1 MENLGIDI
9 KLMLAQLINFVLFF
23 IIIKKFVAKPFQSF
37 LQTER
42 QKEAEKQKL
51 LEDAQKQ
58 EEALANKQK
67 ELEKKMKQEFDK
79 TLAEAKVEANKI
91 KEEIVLTAKKEGE
104 TLKEAAKKEIEQEKE
119 ALYKQVKKKVSD
131 LSLFLVAKSLR
142 EILDTEERKKVSA
155 KILSSL
161 PKTININEN

>member
-42 QKEAEKQKL
+42 
-51 LEDAQKQ
+51 
-58 EEALANKQK
+58 QK

>member
-58 EEALANKQK
+58 EEVLANKQK

-91 KEEIVLTAKKEGE
+91 
-104 TLKEAAKKEIEQEKE
+104 KKEIEQEKE